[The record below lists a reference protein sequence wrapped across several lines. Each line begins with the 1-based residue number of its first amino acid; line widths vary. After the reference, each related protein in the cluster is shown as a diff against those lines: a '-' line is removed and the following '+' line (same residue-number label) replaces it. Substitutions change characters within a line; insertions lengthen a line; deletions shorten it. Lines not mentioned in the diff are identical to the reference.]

1 MSRTPKTV
9 ELDLESLIDV
19 SIVLNRADE
28 TIRKSLTAPEHIE
41 NVPRVIATLSSL
53 ASNAARTAQ
62 ALALCL
68 SNDRERE
75 LIEQRIRARSQ
86 E

>member
-41 NVPRVIATLSSL
+41 NIWGPFVSDLNSPLP
-53 ASNAARTAQ
+53 ASGNGG
-62 ALALCL
+62 
-68 SNDRERE
+68 
-75 LIEQRIRARSQ
+75 
-86 E
+86 